1 LVIATIPSRAANLV
15 CQCYILKYREN
26 FKLPTLTKEIIEA
39 AIAGLEGHRKH
50 IDGQIAELRAILTG
64 DGSSPAAAPKSGKT
78 KRKFSASA
86 LKRMR
91 EAQQRRWAKV
101 RGEAVTMP
109 KPVKPKGT
117 LSAAGRKAIAE
128 AQKKRWAEKK
138 AARAT

>member
-1 LVIATIPSRAANLV
+1 V

-39 AIAGLEGHRKH
+39 AIAGFEGQRKN
-50 IDGQIAELRAILTG
+50 IDAQIAELRAILTG
-64 DGSSPAAAPKSGKT
+64 KGSSSAAAAPKSGKT
-78 KRKFSASA
+78 RRKFSAAA

-109 KPVKPKGT
+109 RPVKPKGT

-138 AARAT
+138 AARAA